1 MILKGVS
8 MKHVKKLNLAVLVI
22 LLSCSS
28 HYEKPVFAKR
38 SVASF
43 NFALEDNKATNAKM
57 EKLIAGIFNSYLLGQ
72 VYLNEFDKELD
83 KNPAKAMDT
92 AAYSRLMAVRAAV
105 DGFEDEINHTYVDLV
120 IASGSSDYN
129 ETQKANAQSAIDSIG
144 NFVAGVPSDKA
155 SIPEN
160 LKPMVLSNLMQKQT
174 ALFDE
179 LESIYKDPSNQGNTE
194 LLAAVHKNMVLLRAS
209 RLNEFK
215 SLENYQVDPQVLKDA
230 IAQQAKSKSFKSFE
244 KEIQEQSK
252 ELRKYMKEVKTG
264 RSTSSD
270 AIAPS
275 VDKSGNV
282 TGSGYPANTWSIT
295 FDDGPASAYSPT
307 VLKNLQAHNMKV
319 TLFELAQQVKAL
331 PKIAN
336 AYKDAGMDMA
346 CHSYTHPNMPKV
358 GPAQLER
365 EITTAK
371 AVNEQVLGIKMKLY
385 RLPYGAGMNITRIR
399 QKIAENN
406 MIHVF
411 WNVDTLDWQDKN
423 PTSVFNRALK
433 QMKGNRN
440 KGIILFH
447 DIHSQ
452 SVKASNLLMD
462 HFVAN
467 KIKQCTVQA
476 TIDQMNGHRA
486 DCSE

>member
-1 MILKGVS
+1 
-8 MKHVKKLNLAVLVI
+8 MKHLKKMNLAVLAA

-28 HYEKPVFAKR
+28 HNEKPVFAKR
-38 SVASF
+38 TVASF
-43 NFALEDNKATNAKM
+43 NFALEDSKATDAKM
-57 EKLIAGIFNSYLLGQ
+57 EKLIAGVFNSYLLGQ
-72 VYLNEFDKELD
+72 VYLNQFDKELD
-83 KNPAKAMDT
+83 KKPNKAMDST
-92 AAYSRLMAVRAAV
+92 AYSRLMAVRAAV

-120 IASGSSDYN
+120 IASGSSDYS
-129 ETQKANAQSAIDSIG
+129 EAQKTNAQSALNTIG
-144 NFVAGVPSDKA
+144 NFVAGVPSDKVN
-155 SIPEN
+155 IPEN
-160 LKPMVLSNLMQKQT
+160 LKPLVLSNLMQKQT
-174 ALFDE
+174 ALFEE
-179 LESIYKDPSNQGNTE
+179 LESIYKDPANQGNTE
-194 LLAAVHKNMVLLRAS
+194 FLAAVHKNMVLLRAS

-215 SLENYQVDPQVLKDA
+215 TLETYTVDPKVLQQA
-230 IAQQAKSKSFKSFE
+230 IDQQAKSKDFKSFE
-244 KEIQEQSK
+244 KGILEQSK

-270 AIAPS
+270 SIAPS

-282 TGSGYPANTWSIT
+282 TGNGYPANTWSIT
-295 FDDGPASAYSPT
+295 YDDGPASAYSPT

-319 TLFELAQQVKAL
+319 TLFQLAQQVKAL

-346 CHSYTHPNMPKV
+346 CHSYTHANMPKV
-358 GPAQLER
+358 GPVQLER

-371 AVNEQVLGIKMKLY
+371 EVNEQVLGVKMKLY
-385 RLPYGAGMNITRIR
+385 RLPYGAGMNISRIR
-399 QKIAENN
+399 QKIADNK

-423 PTSVFNRALK
+423 PTSILNRALK
-433 QMKGNRN
+433 QMRGNGN

-447 DIHSQ
+447 DIHPQ

-467 KIKQCTVQA
+467 KIKQCTVQSV
-476 TIDQMNGHRA
+476 IDHLNGHRA
-486 DCSE
+486 DCAE